1 MNKSFDAIVI
11 GGGPGGYPCAIR
23 LGQLKQKVLV
33 VEKEYVGG
41 VCLNWGCIPSKALI
55 AASGLYERIQHAE
68 KMGIT
73 TQGLS
78 IDVGKMQD
86 WKEGI
91 VKKLTSGVAQ
101 LVKASGGEIVM
112 GTARVIGPKTIE
124 VTKSDGSK
132 ESYET
137 KNGIVIATG
146 ATPIEL
152 PHLPID
158 GEVVITAR
166 QAVSLREAKGTMVV
180 VGGGVIGM
188 ELGMVYQ
195 KLGMKVIVVELLDQ
209 LLGAT
214 DPDLVQVVQKA
225 FEKAGGEVLLKTKAK
240 SLAVKGKKA
249 TLTVE
254 MEGGKERQIEADKVL
269 VSIGFRPNGHGIGL
283 EGVGV
288 KLDAR
293 GHVTV
298 DDRLETNV
306 KGIYAI
312 GDVSGPPYLAHKA
325 TKEGEIAAE
334 VIAGKKALRDW
345 RAMPS
350 AIFTEPEIATTGMS
364 EREAKAA
371 GRAVKLGKFPF
382 SVLGR
387 AMAIDSTEG
396 FVKVILDEKTN
407 EVLGVAIVGP
417 EASDLISEATL
428 AIEMCAFAEDV
439 AMTVHPHPT
448 LGEGV
453 MEAFHQALGHAIHTN
468 NRPPRPSV

>member
-33 VEKEYVGG
+33 VEKEYMGG

-73 TQGLS
+73 AQGLA

-91 VKKLTSGVAQ
+91 VKKLTGGVAQ
-101 LVKASGGEIVM
+101 LVKANGGEIVM
-112 GTARVIGPKTIE
+112 GTARVTGPKTVE
-124 VTKSDGSK
+124 VTKADGSK
-132 ESYET
+132 ESFDA

-158 GEVVITAR
+158 GDVVITAR

-195 KLGMKVIVVELLDQ
+195 KLGMKVIIVELLDQ

-240 SLAVKGKKA
+240 SLTVKGKKA

-254 MEGGKERQIEADKVL
+254 MEGGKERSIEADKVL
-269 VSIGFRPNGHGIGL
+269 VSIGFRPNGPGLGL
-283 EGVGV
+283 ENVGV

-293 GHVTV
+293 GHVLV

-334 VIAGKKALRDW
+334 VIGGKKALRDW

-468 NRPPRPSV
+468 NRAPRPSV

>member
-101 LVKASGGEIVM
+101 LVKGSGGEIVM
-112 GTARVIGPKTIE
+112 GTARLTGPKTIE

-132 ESYET
+132 ESYEA

-158 GEVVITAR
+158 GDVVITAR

-195 KLGMKVIVVELLDQ
+195 KLGMKVIIVELLDQ

-269 VSIGFRPNGHGIGL
+269 VSIGFRPNGQGIGL

-293 GHVTV
+293 GHVIV

>member
-1 MNKSFDAIVI
+1 VNKSFDAIVI

-23 LGQLKQKVLV
+23 LGQLKLKVLV
-33 VEKEYVGG
+33 VEKEYMGG

-55 AASGLYERIQHAE
+55 AASGLYERLQHAE

-73 TQGLS
+73 AQGLT

-91 VKKLTSGVAQ
+91 VKKLTSGVSQ
-101 LVKASGGEIVM
+101 LVKGSGGEIVM
-112 GTARVIGPKTIE
+112 GTARVTGPKTVE
-124 VTKSDGSK
+124 VTKADGSK
-132 ESYET
+132 ESFDA
-137 KNGIVIATG
+137 KSGIVIATG

-152 PHLPID
+152 PSMPVD

-166 QAVSLREAKGTMVV
+166 QAVGLREAKGTMAII
-180 VGGGVIGM
+180 GGGVIGM

-209 LLGAT
+209 LLGTT
-214 DPDLVQVVQKA
+214 DPDLVAVVQKA
-225 FEKAGGEVLLKTKAK
+225 FEKAGGEVLLKTKAQGLTV
-240 SLAVKGKKA
+240 SGKKA
-249 TLTVE
+249 KLKVE
-254 MEGGKERQIEADKVL
+254 LEGGKTREIEADKVL
-269 VSIGFRPNGHGIGL
+269 MSIGFRPNGKGLGL
-283 EGVGV
+283 EEVGV
-288 KLDAR
+288 KLDQR
-293 GHVTV
+293 GHVLV
-298 DDRLETNV
+298 DDRLQTNV
-306 KGIYAI
+306 KSIYAI

-334 VIAGKKALRDW
+334 VIAGKKSARDW

-364 EREAKAA
+364 ERDAKAA
-371 GRAVKLGKFPF
+371 GRKVKLGKFPF

-396 FVKVILDEKTN
+396 FVKVILDDESN
-407 EVLGVAIVGP
+407 ELLGVAIVGP

-428 AIEMCAFAEDV
+428 AIEMCAFGEDV